1 MSTACWAVC
10 GVVVERRLHNG
21 RSPTSR
27 GPFRWVGA
35 TIFSGPGWARC
46 GVVVERRLHNG
57 PEEVCTAPAAARCGT
72 MCAGRLC
79 TSCGHEANDQFQEQ
93 TAGNASHNLGADIGP
108 HRVAQGAHAPSNAV
122 WATGS
127 RRSMNVVPQQLH
139 NGPQPGPAFR
149 SLHPSF
155 RLWAERSTTAP
166 QPGRANDVHNGPT
179 RRGAPGLNVVRVVQ
193 RTTAKIARC
202 GMSGPDGAG

>member
-27 GPFRWVGA
+27 DPFRWVGA

-93 TAGNASHNLGADIGP
+93 TAGNASHNLGGGHWSTQVGARCPRAFERCVG
-108 HRVAQGAHAPSNAV
+108 HRFSPFNE
-122 WATGS
+122 
-127 RRSMNVVPQQLH
+127 R
-139 NGPQPGPAFR
+139 
-149 SLHPSF
+149 
-155 RLWAERSTTAP
+155 RSTTAP
-166 QPGRANDVHNGPT
+166 QRAPARAGFPFAPPVVQIVGRAFHDGSTARPRE
-179 RRGAPGLNVVRVVQ
+179 RRPQ
-193 RTTAKIARC
+193 RAHTAWRAWVERRSRRSAHDSQNSQAAVKR
-202 GMSGPDGAG
+202 